1 MSIELIIFF
10 VFSSLLII
18 SAIGVVT
25 VNNPVKSAIYL
36 VFAFFT
42 SAVLWLLLNAEFL
55 AIILILVYVGAVM
68 VLFLFV
74 VMMLDIN
81 ISELKEGFVN
91 YLPIGSI
98 VFLITTALLVIF
110 FQTQF
115 SDVDKNII
123 NEIKIIGDDNTKNL
137 GYLLYTEYIL
147 AFEIS
152 AIILLLGIV
161 SAITLTHQKNPA
173 NKYQIPSEQVNVK
186 KEDRI
191 KIIKD
196 KEGDL

>member
-91 YLPIGSI
+91 YFPIGFI
-98 VFLITTALLVIF
+98 VFLITTVLLITF

-115 SDVDKNII
+115 VDVDKNII

-152 AIILLLGIV
+152 AMILLLGIV